1 MTARAS
7 LIELLKEKSVRYG
20 EFTLASGKISDL
32 YIDARLA
39 TMSPE
44 GLALIGPL
52 ALATVRRMKWNA
64 DSIGGLTLGADP
76 IAYAAAYASVANPP
90 VLRAFTVR
98 KEPKQHGARKLIEGP
113 FKKGDRAVVIEDV
126 VTSGASALRA
136 IEAVRE
142 AGGNVVG
149 VMALVDRHEGGTEA
163 LKAAGFSLVS
173 LVNGDELRQ
182 R

>member
-20 EFTLASGKISDL
+20 EFTLASGKVSDL
-32 YIDARLA
+32 YIDARLT

-52 ALATVRRMKWNA
+52 VLATLRRMKWNA

-76 IAYAAAYASVANPP
+76 IAYAAAYASVSSPP
-90 VLRAFTVR
+90 HLRAFSVR
-98 KEPKQHGARKLIEGP
+98 KEPKQHGTRKLIEGP
-113 FKKGDRAVVIEDV
+113 FKKGDRVVVIEDV
-126 VTSGASALRA
+126 VTSGVSALRA
-136 IEAVRE
+136 IDGVRE
-142 AGGNVVG
+142 AGGTVVG

-173 LVNGDELRQ
+173 LVDGDELRP